1 MSRSERLFDLLHA
14 LRGHR
19 RPVSGKVLADMI
31 GVSIRTLYRDIA
43 SLQALGAAI
52 EGEPGVGY
60 VLKPGFLLPPLMFT
74 PEEIEALVLGSR
86 WVADRADDRLR
97 DAARSA
103 LTRIAA
109 VLPADLR
116 DELDASALLIGPGA
130 AIPADGVDPALL
142 RKAIRTER
150 KLALRYRDGAGAAS
164 ERIVWPFALAFFDP
178 VRVLLGWCELRQGF
192 RHFRTDRI
200 VSATPIDAR
209 YPKRRQAL
217 LKAWREVEG
226 IASKASKPDRH
237 ATLLPETDSR
247 PG

>member
-1 MSRSERLFDLLHA
+1 MSRSERLFDLLHIM
-14 LRGHR
+14 RRHR
-19 RPVSGKVLADMI
+19 RPVSGKVLAEEV

-43 SLQALGAAI
+43 SLQAMGAAI
-52 EGEPGVGY
+52 EGEAGIGY

-103 LTRIAA
+103 LTRIGA

-116 DELDASALLIGPGA
+116 DELDTSTLLIGPGA
-130 AIPADGVDPALL
+130 AIPADAVDPALL

-150 KLALRYRDGAGAAS
+150 KLALHYRDASGAVS
-164 ERIVWPFALAFFDP
+164 ERIVWPFALAFFDT

-200 VSATPIDAR
+200 VSATLTETR
-209 YPKRRQAL
+209 YPRRRQVL
-217 LKAWREVEG
+217 MKEWREAEG
-226 IASKASKPDRH
+226 IRKRLD
-237 ATLLPETDSR
+237 
-247 PG
+247 

>member
-14 LRGHR
+14 MRQHR
-19 RPVSGKVLADMI
+19 RPVSGKILAEEV

-43 SLQALGAAI
+43 SLQAMGAAI
-52 EGEPGVGY
+52 EGEAGVGY

-74 PEEIEALVLGSR
+74 PDEIEALVLGSR
-86 WVADRADDRLR
+86 WVANRADDRLG

-116 DELDASALLIGPGA
+116 DELNGSTLLIGPGA
-130 AIPADGVDPALL
+130 MVPVDAVDPALL
-142 RKAIRTER
+142 RKAIRIER
-150 KLALRYRDGAGAAS
+150 KLVIHYRDSTGLAS
-164 ERIVWPFALAFFDP
+164 ERIVWPFALAFFDA

-200 VSATPIDAR
+200 TSATLIEAR
-209 YPKRRQAL
+209 YPKRRQIL
-217 LKAWREVEG
+217 VKEWREAEG
-226 IASKASKPDRH
+226 IAKR
-237 ATLLPETDSR
+237 LE
-247 PG
+247 